1 MVNFD
6 FVNFIFCGT
15 FMLLETLQN
24 SNDNT
29 HPNMF
34 IIVDFIYVI
43 ERFSEMN
50 PFIYPNRA
58 LWGKK
63 TW

>member
-6 FVNFIFCGT
+6 VVNFIFCGT

-24 SNDNT
+24 SYGKR

-34 IIVDFIYVI
+34 IIVDFLDVI
-43 ERFSEMN
+43 GRFSEMN
-50 PFIYPNRA
+50 PFI
-58 LWGKK
+58 
-63 TW
+63 

>member
-1 MVNFD
+1 MVNFN
-6 FVNFIFCGT
+6 FVNYIFCGT

-24 SNDNT
+24 SNGKR

-34 IIVDFIYVI
+34 IIVDFLDGIG
-43 ERFSEMN
+43 RFSEMN
-50 PFIYPNRA
+50 AFFFIQIG
-58 LWGKK
+58 LCEEK